1 MVLARI
7 ILVQDFGETVT
18 LRLGIDTGGTYTD
31 AVLMEHPDSAPA
43 SGTSASRVV
52 AHAKSLTTRHD
63 LSVGIEKAVAE
74 VLASVD
80 DSKIGLVALSTTLAT
95 NAVVEGYGAPCC
107 LVLIGQPERVM
118 ERARLGTAV
127 GTDPVVRIAGGHDAG
142 GHEAQPLDVEALEN
156 IAREYGNRVSGFA
169 VAGYFAVRNTAHELK
184 ARDILQAATDRPVT
198 CSHQLSAALDAPRRT
213 LTALFNARL
222 VPLLTD
228 LIKAV
233 KSIMASHQLDVPLM
247 VVQGDGS
254 LVAAEVAIS
263 RPVETILSGPAASV
277 IGAHALAGQSDAIVS
292 DIGGTTTDVAVIRDG
307 RPDVDASGA
316 TVGDWHTM
324 VRAARVQTSGLGGDS
339 EIGADHRGEM
349 TLGPRRAI
357 PLTILHSDAPQV
369 GSTLK
374 ETLGR
379 DQRFLDGA
387 FGVRLRELDVDPD
400 TLSSQELTLWR
411 ALENGA
417 VDFDTLFADPR
428 QERAFN
434 RLRTRGLVAASTF
447 TPTDAAHVLGL
458 QDDFDVEVARDG
470 AEVWARR
477 LGFESGH
484 DLARAVYQRVV
495 RDSARAVVAAAL
507 NADGHNGF
515 DDDDWFVERSLNP
528 ENKALVT
535 PRLALGVPIVGIG
548 APAITYY
555 PDAAKLL
562 GAEAVVPEH
571 AGVCNAVGAAVAGVL
586 RRREILVTSP
596 TDHHYRVH
604 APAELIE
611 FDKMDAALEKAE
623 QIARDAAHH
632 DAQEAGA
639 INIDIEVVR
648 EEKIARAPDGTVTF
662 VECRIVAIAQGE
674 PAVV

>member
-1 MVLARI
+1 M
-7 ILVQDFGETVT
+7 T

-31 AVLMEHPDSAPA
+31 AVLMEHPGSGSAAP
-43 SGTSASRVV
+43 SVV

-63 LSVGIEKAVAE
+63 LSIGIEKAVTS
-74 VLASVD
+74 VLERAD
-80 DSKIGLVALSTTLAT
+80 DRHIGLVALSTTLAT

-118 ERARLGTAV
+118 ERAKLATAV
-127 GTDPVVRIAGGHDAG
+127 GTDPVVRVAGGHDAG
-142 GHEAQPLDVEALEN
+142 GMEAEPLDVQALET
-156 IAREYGNRVSGFA
+156 IASEYGNRVSGFA

-184 ARDILQAATDRPVT
+184 AKEILQNATGRPVT
-198 CSHQLSAALDAPRRT
+198 CSHHLSAALDAPRRT

-233 KSIMASHQLDVPLM
+233 ESIMQTHKLSVPLM

-254 LVAAEVAIS
+254 LVAAEIAVS

-277 IGAHALAGQSDAIVS
+277 IGAHSLAGLPDAVVS
-292 DIGGTTTDVAVIRDG
+292 DIGGTTTDVAVIRGG

-369 GSTLK
+369 GTTLEATLK
-374 ETLGR
+374 R

-400 TLSSQELTLWR
+400 TLSSQELGLW
-411 ALENGA
+411 LELEDGA
-417 VDFDTLFADPR
+417 VDFDTLFRDPR
-428 QERAFN
+428 RERAFN

-458 QDDFDVEVARDG
+458 QNDFDVAVAHHG
-470 AEVWARR
+470 ADVWARR
-477 LGFESGH
+477 LGFADGET
-484 DLARAVYQRVV
+484 LARAVYDRVV
-495 RDSARAVVAAAL
+495 RESARAVVAAAL
-507 NADGHNGF
+507 NAEGHDGF
-515 DDDDWFVERSLNP
+515 DDDDWFVERSLSP
-528 ENKALVT
+528 DKEALVA
-535 PRLALGVPIVGIG
+535 PKLVLAVPVVGIG
-548 APAITYY
+548 APAVTYY

-562 GAEAVVPEH
+562 GVEAVVPEH
-571 AGVCNAVGAAVAGVL
+571 ASVCNAVGAAVAGVL

-596 TDHHYRVH
+596 SDHHYRVH

-611 FDKMDAALEKAE
+611 FDDMQAALDKAE
-623 QIARDAAHH
+623 SLAGEAARH
-632 DAQEAGA
+632 DASEAGA
-639 INIDIEVVR
+639 QNIEIEVLR

-662 VECRIVAIAQGE
+662 VECRLIAIAQGE
-674 PAVV
+674 PTVA